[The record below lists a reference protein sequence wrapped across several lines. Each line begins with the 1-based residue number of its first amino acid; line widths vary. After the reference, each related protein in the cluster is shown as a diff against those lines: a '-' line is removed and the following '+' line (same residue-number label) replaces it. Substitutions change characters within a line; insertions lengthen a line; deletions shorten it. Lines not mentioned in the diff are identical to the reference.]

1 MDINKCNKWLSD
13 LDYLLHQLREDM
25 TGETKRESYVL
36 LEEIQADTTLPPKIR
51 EKWISEIEK
60 AREPLV
66 LYEEG
71 RVGTAMYYLAGI
83 RRELMQ
89 MLSQEENRKET
100 NPRADRRIIL
110 LTVAQEAQDF
120 EIVLSKRFHRVE
132 PLPSRLYA
140 ELEITGGYYSAMR
153 GDYESFANVATIF
166 PPPPYIDVFP
176 DSIWQFGEV
185 LICRGKN
192 LACNDRRDILHLLG
206 PAHEVYE
213 MIANEFL
220 SEKTGLLRRS
230 PYSLDTDL
238 EVALGWWKN
247 PQSAKVIASNAMYEE
262 GHTSRIPPQPFMW
275 SNLSPELQKKVTEI
289 QAAHVRGLFRIGIAA
304 PTKK

>member
-1 MDINKCNKWLSD
+1 MDINKCQKWLSD

-25 TGETKRESYVL
+25 TGEARRESYVL
-36 LEEIQADTTLPPKIR
+36 LKEIQSDTTLPPDIR

-66 LYEEG
+66 LYDEG
-71 RVGTAMYYLAGI
+71 RVGTAMYHLAGI

-100 NPRADRRIIL
+100 NPQEDRRAIL

-120 EIVLSKRFHRVE
+120 EIVLSKRFRRVE
-132 PLPSRLYA
+132 PLPSHLYA

-153 GDYESFANVATIF
+153 GDYDSFANVATIF

-176 DSIWQFGEV
+176 DSIWRLGEV

-238 EVALGWWKN
+238 EVALGWWKD
-247 PQSAKVIASNAMYEE
+247 PQSVKVIASNSIYEE
-262 GHTSRIPPQPFMW
+262 GHTSPIPPQPFMW
-275 SNLSPELQKKVTEI
+275 SNLSSDLYEKVMKIQDAHIRELIKIE
-289 QAAHVRGLFRIGIAA
+289 IAA
-304 PTKK
+304 PT